1 MVVLVT
7 GVAGA
12 GKSTVGAELAKRLGW
27 LFIEGD
33 ALHSEQNIARMAR
46 GEPLTDGDRAPW
58 LALLRCRIE
67 ETLERGVP
75 AVIATSALRNN
86 YREQLKAGDA
96 RVLHVFLDAGPDV
109 ARSRLQQRRGHFF
122 RPELLDSQYEALE
135 RPDDALK
142 LPAELPVAILVDRII
157 EHLEPYHRGSDT

>member
-1 MVVLVT
+1 MIVLVT

-33 ALHSEQNIARMAR
+33 ALHSEDNIARMAR
-46 GEPLTDGDRAPW
+46 GEPLTEADRAPW

-67 ETLERGVP
+67 EHLERGVP
-75 AVIATSALRNN
+75 AVIATSALRKS
-86 YREQLKAGDA
+86 YRETLKAGDA
-96 RVLHVFLDAGPDV
+96 RILLVFLDADPEV

-122 RPELLDSQYEALE
+122 RPELLDSQYETLE
-135 RPDDALK
+135 WPYDALK
-142 LPAELPVAILVDRII
+142 LPADLPVATLVDRII
-157 EHLEPYHRGSDT
+157 EHIAAYHPDRDS